1 MSDSVKSFLKEWGL
15 LILLTFFVSSCR
27 SFLAEPRYIPS
38 GSMLPELQINDRL
51 IIEKLSLR
59 NSLPKRGDIVVFK
72 SPYSFDEKDF
82 EFKLIDIVKEPPLVN
97 YLNLALEQYSDDKK
111 RILNT
116 RGQAFKTLNLDI
128 YGLSRQEIIQLLLSD
143 GKLIKRP
150 FLIYEEEK
158 VILGFNEIE
167 YAKQFI

>member
-1 MSDSVKSFLKEWGL
+1 MKKIIFYSYLKCSTCRKAAKWLKSKNFQ
-15 LILLTFFVSSCR
+15 F
-27 SFLAEPRYIPS
+27 
-38 GSMLPELQINDRL
+38 Q
-51 IIEKLSLR
+51 
-59 NSLPKRGDIVVFK
+59 
-72 SPYSFDEKDF
+72 
-82 EFKLIDIVKEPPLVN
+82 LIDIVKEPPLVN

-111 RILNT
+111 RIFNT

-128 YGLSRQEIIQLLLSD
+128 YGLSREEIIQLLLSD

>member
-1 MSDSVKSFLKEWGL
+1 MKKIILYSYLKCS
-15 LILLTFFVSSCR
+15 TCR
-27 SFLAEPRYIPS
+27 KAAKWLESR
-38 GSMLPELQINDRL
+38 
-51 IIEKLSLR
+51 
-59 NSLPKRGDIVVFK
+59 
-72 SPYSFDEKDF
+72 DF
-82 EFKLIDIVKEPPLVN
+82 EFKLFDIVKEPPLVK

-111 RILNT
+111 RIFNT

-128 YGLSRQEIIQLLLSD
+128 YGLSREEIIQLLLSD